1 MKRKAP
7 FENPILAGDW
17 LPIARSIAHVIE
29 RLPLKTFAVADFMS
43 FGIDEWGYSH
53 PVSGPYL
60 QVFHERDGRL
70 TAEVG
75 FGPTIT
81 AANPRASSS
90 LTFLGFI
97 PPTPGDP
104 NHPNFSKIY
113 APGWRAHEVTKELIS
128 GIALSGLLTTEVGFS
143 LQSPNR
149 TQVSELGLVYWSNG
163 LQMWV
168 AGSASTALSA

>member
-1 MKRKAP
+1 MTRKAP
-7 FENPILAGDW
+7 SVNPILAGEW

-53 PVSGPYL
+53 PVSGPYV
-60 QVFHERDGRL
+60 QVYHERDGRL

-75 FGPTIT
+75 FGPTLS
-81 AANPRASSS
+81 AANPQVSSS

-97 PPTPGDP
+97 PPTPGDA
-104 NHPNFSKIY
+104 NYPNFSKIY

-128 GIALSGLLTTEVGFS
+128 AIALSGLLTTEVGFA
-143 LQSPNR
+143 LRSPNR
-149 TQVSELGLVYWSNG
+149 NQVTELGLVHWSSS